1 MELGPVARVRNTERA
16 GPWGDVRT
24 TEQGLGVGSGP
35 QSRVLRG
42 IRTAEQDQFHYFHMD
57 T

>member
-24 TEQGLGVGSGP
+24 TEQGLGVGVRATEQGP
-35 QSRVLRG
+35 EGDKNCGAGPR
-42 IRTAEQDQFHYFHMD
+42 YFHMD